1 VLGPKAYNTRAGL
14 LVCAPIT
21 NQVKGY
27 PFEVVLAGAG
37 ATGAALV
44 DQLKILDW
52 QARQAKRK
60 GKATIAE
67 IAEIR
72 VKIKLLLK
80 LG

>member
-1 VLGPKAYNTRAGL
+1 MLGPKAYNTRAGL